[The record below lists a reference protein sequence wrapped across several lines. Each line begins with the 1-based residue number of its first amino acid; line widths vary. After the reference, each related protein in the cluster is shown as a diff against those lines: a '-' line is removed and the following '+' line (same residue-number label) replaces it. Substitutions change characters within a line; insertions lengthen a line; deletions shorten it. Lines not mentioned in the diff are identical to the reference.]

1 MGKGLALTPSL
12 HESFVLSILF
22 RPILVGKY
30 FELSPDGLWAD
41 LVVYQFFPTT
51 ITT

>member
-22 RPILVGKY
+22 RPILVEKC
-30 FELSPDGLWAD
+30 FDI
-41 LVVYQFFPTT
+41 FPGSL
-51 ITT
+51 